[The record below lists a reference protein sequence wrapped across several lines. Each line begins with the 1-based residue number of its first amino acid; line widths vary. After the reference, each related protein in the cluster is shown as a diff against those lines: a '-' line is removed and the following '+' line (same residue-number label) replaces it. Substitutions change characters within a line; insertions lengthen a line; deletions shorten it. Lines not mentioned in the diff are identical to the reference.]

1 MKVSILHRGKEQSFK
16 PNLWIW
22 MKQISTDCS
31 NLTIWQSSRSS
42 WKEEDTILKW
52 NSKIQN
58 WFGKMLICMSAPM
71 GYQRLQLSIRKI
83 LLNIKIIG
91 NHSWREFNLFSIIT
105 DSIRKWT
112 NQSSITFISVICGWS
127 GMINSLVVIQFLK
140 LWMFP
145 DLMESNCYEREVIL
159 MVHVWRCLHSRRRL
173 SMISDGKFNLK
184 FSLEKI
190 KFWMQFLHPHLRW
203 NHHTVKMSLNKLI
216 MIILWMVKPSE

>member
-1 MKVSILHRGKEQSFK
+1 
-16 PNLWIW
+16 
-22 MKQISTDCS
+22 MKQTSTDCS
-31 NLTIWQSSRSS
+31 SLTTWQFSRSS
-42 WKEEDTILKW
+42 WKAKATISKSS
-52 NSKIQN
+52 SKIQS
-58 WFGKMLICMSAPM
+58 WYGKMLICMSVPM

-145 DLMESNCYEREVIL
+145 DLMENNCYEREVIL

-190 KFWMQFLHPHLRW
+190 KFWMQFLLHYLRW
-203 NHHTVKMSLNKLI
+203 NLQTVKNSLNKLI